1 MHFFSTFFFAK
12 FAFREKNQGI
22 QLSQTFLI
30 SGSKM
35 INDYRLVWDRCLSII
50 RDNVPGIS
58 FKTWFEPIIPVN
70 LDDEVLTIQVPS
82 PFFYEYLEE
91 QYIDLLRKTLR
102 KELGQGAKLEYVVV
116 MSNNQSNSQPYTVK
130 YPTNNNSKIQNKPMS
145 IPLKTEGKSSI
156 RNPFIIPGIQKIQI
170 DPQLR
175 LDNNFDN
182 FVEGECNR
190 LARSAGYA
198 VSQNPGGTAFNPL
211 MIYGNSGLGK
221 THLAHAIGI
230 EVKERH
236 PDKVVLYV
244 NANKFQTQFTEA
256 TRNNNRNDFLNFYQM
271 IDVLILDDVQE
282 FAGKEKTQET
292 FFHIFNHLHQ
302 SGKQLILTSDK
313 PPIELKGLEQ
323 RLLSRFK
330 WGLTADLQQPSF
342 ETRMDILKR
351 KTYKDGIEISLEVM
365 EYIASHITTNVRE
378 LEGALV
384 SLLAQST
391 LNKKEITIELASE
404 MINKL
409 VKNSKR
415 ELSIDYISKVVC
427 DYFNMPVDSLQAKTR
442 KREVVQARQLAMYFS
457 KSMTKSSLASIGSQ
471 IGNKDHATVLHA
483 CKTVNNLKET
493 DKAFKLCVDEIEKKL
508 KL

>member
-1 MHFFSTFFFAK
+1 MSNFITSDT
-12 FAFREKNQGI
+12 
-22 QLSQTFLI
+22 
-30 SGSKM
+30 KM
-35 INDYRLVWDRCLSII
+35 ITDHRLVWDHCLSII
-50 RDNVPGIS
+50 RDNVPSIS
-58 FKTWFEPIIPVN
+58 FKTWFEPIVPVN
-70 LDDEVLTIQVPS
+70 LEDDILTIQVPS

-102 KELGQGAKLEYVVV
+102 KELGIGAKLEYVVV
-116 MSNNQSNSQPYTVK
+116 MGNNQTNSQPYTVK

-145 IPLKTEGKSSI
+145 IPLKVEGKASI
-156 RNPFIIPGIQKIQI
+156 KNPFIIPGIQKIQI

-175 LDNNFDN
+175 LDNTFEN

-198 VSQNPGGTAFNPL
+198 VAQNPGGTAFNPL

-330 WGLTADLQQPSF
+330 WGLTADLQQPGF
-342 ETRMDILKR
+342 ETRMDILRR
-351 KTYKDGIEISLEVM
+351 KTYKDGIVISDEVL
-365 EYIASHITTNVRE
+365 EYIASHITTNIRE

-391 LNKKEITIELASE
+391 LNRKEITIELASE
-404 MINKL
+404 MVNKL

-415 ELSIDYISKVVC
+415 ELSIDYIAKVVC
-427 DYFNMPVDSLQAKTR
+427 DYFNMSVDALQAKTR
-442 KREVVQARQLAMYFS
+442 KREVVQARQLTMYFS
-457 KSMTKSSLASIGSQ
+457 KNMTKSSLASIGSQ
-471 IGNKDHATVLHA
+471 VGHKDHATVLHA

-493 DKAFKLCVDEIEKKL
+493 DKAFRLCVDEIEKKL
-508 KL
+508 KF

>member
-1 MHFFSTFFFAK
+1 MDNVHLA
-12 FAFREKNQGI
+12 
-22 QLSQTFLI
+22 
-30 SGSKM
+30 
-35 INDYRLVWDRCLSII
+35 VWNRCLSII
-50 RDNVPGIS
+50 RDNVPAIS
-58 FKTWFEPIIPVN
+58 FKTWFEPIVPLKI
-70 LDDEVLTIQVPS
+70 ESQVLTIQVPS

-102 KELGQGAKLEYVVV
+102 KEVGQDAKLEYVVV
-116 MSNNQSNSQPYTVK
+116 MGNNQGTSQPYTVK
-130 YPTNNNSKIQNKPMS
+130 YPTSNNTRIQNKPMNV
-145 IPLKTEGKSSI
+145 PLSTEGKASI
-156 RNPFIIPGIQKIQI
+156 KNPFIIPGIQKLQV
-170 DPQLR
+170 DPQLKAE
-175 LDNNFDN
+175 NTFEN

-198 VSQNPGGTAFNPL
+198 VAQNPGGTAFNPL

-230 EVKERH
+230 EVKERF
-236 PDKVVLYV
+236 PEKVVLYV
-244 NANKFQTQFTEA
+244 NSNKFQIQFTEA
-256 TRNNNRNDFLNFYQM
+256 TRNNNRNDFLHFYQM

-313 PPIELKGLEQ
+313 PPIELKGMEQ

-330 WGLTADLQQPSF
+330 WGLTADLQVPDF
-342 ETRMDILKR
+342 ETRIDILKR
-351 KTYKDGIEISLEVM
+351 KIYKDGIEINDDVL
-365 EYIASHITTNVRE
+365 EYIASHITNNVRE

-391 LNKKEITIELASE
+391 LNKKEITLELASE

-409 VKNSKR
+409 VKSSIK
-415 ELSIDYISKVVC
+415 ELSVDYISKVVC
-427 DYFNMPVDSLQAKTR
+427 DYFSLPVNQLQTKTR
-442 KREVVQARQLAMYFS
+442 KREIVQARQLAMYFS
-457 KSMTKSSLASIGSQ
+457 KNLTKSSLASIGSQ

-483 CKTVNNLKET
+483 CKTVNNLIDT
-493 DKAFKLCVDEIEKKL
+493 DKNFRHCVDEIERKL
-508 KL
+508 KM